1 MIETERLSFRKFTL
15 DDLPQLIEQRS
26 DPEVNKYLGGA
37 ARQNPE
43 ELAKRIRFY
52 MSCYDSHGFGMC
64 PMVWKET
71 GNVIGTAGLQPLE
84 NTSEIEVGYSI
95 IKEYWGR
102 GIGTEAA
109 RGWLEFGFREK
120 RLQRIVAVA
129 DLGNDASIRIMKKL
143 GMKFEKSGLHYDL
156 ECAFYAISRDRF
168 QELKT

>member
-1 MIETERLSFRKFTL
+1 
-15 DDLPQLIEQRS
+15 
-26 DPEVNKYLGGA
+26 
-37 ARQNPE
+37 
-43 ELAKRIRFY
+43 
-52 MSCYDSHGFGMC
+52 MC